1 MLRNTTDTEYL
12 VNEDIRFYAGDTV
25 DLYTFWRFA
34 NGTVQWESALE
45 RTLLATGLVISELTC
60 AILAISYLV

>member
-1 MLRNTTDTEYL
+1 MLRNTTDTGYL

-25 DLYTFWRFA
+25 DLYTYWRFA

-45 RTLLATGLVISELTC
+45 RTLLATSLVISELTG